1 MEKIFGV
8 IWALFN
14 WRLLL
19 CIFSPIAVA
28 LGLSKAFAFNPGLGM
43 LFNLFLLGTCFGVV
57 WQTRS
62 EAGVK
67 LTAPVQSSKV
77 SKPIAFLC
85 LAVVGALLGAIES
98 SIFGSAILGALALVV
113 AVAIIALWNR
123 FALRREISLSYLIFL
138 AASLLIGFSGLL
150 LLNLLYAM

>member
-1 MEKIFGV
+1 MEEIFGV

-19 CIFSPIAVA
+19 CIVSPIAVA
-28 LGLSKAFAFNPGLGM
+28 FGLSKAFAFNPGLGM
-43 LFNLFLLGTCFGVV
+43 FFNLFLLGTSFGVV

-67 LTAPVQSSKV
+67 LTAPFQPTKV
-77 SKPIAFLC
+77 SKPIAFLG

-98 SIFGSAILGALALVV
+98 SIFGSAILGTLALVV
-113 AVAIIALWNR
+113 AVAIIALWYR
-123 FALRREISLSYLIFL
+123 FALRQEVSQSYLIFL
-138 AASLLIGFSGLL
+138 AASLIIGFSGLL
-150 LLNLLYAM
+150 LINLLYAL